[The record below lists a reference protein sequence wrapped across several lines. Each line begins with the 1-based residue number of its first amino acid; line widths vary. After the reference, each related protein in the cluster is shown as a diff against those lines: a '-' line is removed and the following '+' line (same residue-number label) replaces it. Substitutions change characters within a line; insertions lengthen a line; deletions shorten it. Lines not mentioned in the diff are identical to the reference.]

1 MKNATLTVLVLIM
14 SFSAFAQIRKIPA
27 EVTDAFKTR
36 YPHAEK
42 VEWRDKLTDF
52 EASFV
57 LNNVSMKAQFN
68 SKGEWQ
74 LSETASTFEE
84 LPAEVKDGFQKSKY
98 TDWEIKEVTKMD
110 KNAEAIQYR
119 IFIRKSG
126 IQKKYLYFDKDG
138 RLLRE
143 ALTL

>member
-1 MKNATLTVLVLIM
+1 MKNASLTVLVLIV
-14 SFSAFAQIRKIPA
+14 SLGAFAQIRKIPA
-27 EVTDAFKTR
+27 EVTEAFKTR

-52 EASFV
+52 EASFL
-57 LNNVSMKAQFN
+57 LNNISMKAQFN

-74 LSETASTFEE
+74 LSETALEFEE
-84 LPAEVKDGFQKSKY
+84 LPSEVIDGFQKSKY
-98 TDWEIKEVTKMD
+98 TGWEVKETARID
-110 KNAEAIQYR
+110 KNTEAIQYR
-119 IFIRKSG
+119 IFIRKSD

>member
-1 MKNATLTVLVLIM
+1 MKKASLATLILMMTFGV
-14 SFSAFAQIRKIPA
+14 FAQIRKIPA
-27 EVTDAFKTR
+27 EVTEAFKTR

-42 VEWRDKLTDF
+42 VEWGDRLSDF

-57 LNNVSMKAQFN
+57 LNNANMKARFD
-68 SKGEWQ
+68 SKGEWL
-74 LSETASTFEE
+74 LSETLLKFEE
-84 LPAEVKDGFQKSKY
+84 LPADVKDGYQKSKY
-98 TDWEIKEVTKMD
+98 TDWEVKETTRID
-110 KNAEAIQYR
+110 KHAEAIQYR

-138 RLLRE
+138 KLLRE